1 RLFQRKTDYLT
12 FRAVMEQPVPDLRR
26 YRQDVTPQLMDV
38 VARALS
44 RDVAERFSTV
54 RELGASILDA
64 SPGVR
69 AWSNSEIGDFLK
81 SNFAEVIRKRSATL
95 MMMTRRDSGPELDRA
110 GERSERSPV
119 GRSTMP
125 LLTDMS
131 TSDQES
137 DTDDDEFP
145 SVESDVH
152 EGVVPPA
159 RPSSESDFAVQTPP
173 PFSQDLQT
181 VQGVQALVAELRRT
195 GTMQA
200 MHVEPAPPPRRSIL
214 LPILGISLVGIAGT
228 ALFLLWQQSKNQAA
242 PPPPIVITPIARPV
256 VDASPASVAVVDAP
270 GSAAVVGAGSGSGKV
285 NGKGPDKN
293 PNIKKPDD
301 TSAKS
306 KATKIIQANMGSIQ
320 ACGSTFDPER
330 NKDWSGLSIHI
341 MESGQVKSVELE
353 PSNNTFTPFGAC
365 VRSAIGGIVFA
376 GLNQE
381 LTLRVPM
388 RAPG

>member
-1 RLFQRKTDYLT
+1 
-12 FRAVMEQPVPDLRR
+12 M
-26 YRQDVTPQLMDV
+26 
-38 VARALS
+38 
-44 RDVAERFSTV
+44 
-54 RELGASILDA
+54 
-64 SPGVR
+64 
-69 AWSNSEIGDFLK
+69 
-81 SNFAEVIRKRSATL
+81 
-95 MMMTRRDSGPELDRA
+95 
-110 GERSERSPV
+110 
-119 GRSTMP
+119 
-125 LLTDMS
+125 
-131 TSDQES
+131 
-137 DTDDDEFP
+137 
-145 SVESDVH
+145 
-152 EGVVPPA
+152 
-159 RPSSESDFAVQTPP
+159 
-173 PFSQDLQT
+173 
-181 VQGVQALVAELRRT
+181 
-195 GTMQA
+195 
-200 MHVEPAPPPRRSIL
+200 
-214 LPILGISLVGIAGT
+214 
-228 ALFLLWQQSKNQAA
+228 
-242 PPPPIVITPIARPV
+242 
-256 VDASPASVAVVDAP
+256 DAP